1 MSSITTQIHSLAAEV
16 KDRFRQM
23 MDKIHEEAG
32 TSSTG
37 RVRLK
42 TQLDKEEKDRQA
54 LERQVRSLRKETKTQ
69 LSKAAEERRRLR
81 EEEAEIARFAAEIA
95 RREEAAAQMGAAKLA
110 KITSTAGNKIH
121 TEQGRL
127 LTDKEFSRAN
137 VRVPATLDNQRPE
150 SGNKKQA
157 QNADDRDDGKAR
169 IAQERERIKKDVS
182 TIVFEKTKPM
192 AKRNLKSPD
201 LSASPKNV
209 H

>member
-81 EEEAEIARFAAEIA
+81 MQIEKVEDERAKLGEQVASLEIRVKDYNIHGHACCALAVVKVGQAVQES
-95 RREEAAAQMGAAKLA
+95 RREGQIL
-110 KITSTAGNKIH
+110 
-121 TEQGRL
+121 
-127 LTDKEFSRAN
+127 
-137 VRVPATLDNQRPE
+137 
-150 SGNKKQA
+150 
-157 QNADDRDDGKAR
+157 
-169 IAQERERIKKDVS
+169 
-182 TIVFEKTKPM
+182 EK
-192 AKRNLKSPD
+192 N
-201 LSASPKNV
+201 
-209 H
+209 